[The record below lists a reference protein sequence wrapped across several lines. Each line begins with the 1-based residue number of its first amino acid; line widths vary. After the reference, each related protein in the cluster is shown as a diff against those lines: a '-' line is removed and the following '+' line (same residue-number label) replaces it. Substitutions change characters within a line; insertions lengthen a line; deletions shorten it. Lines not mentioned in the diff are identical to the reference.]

1 MNDRTELLAAIAAAA
16 AVFIVVAAPVAILAV
31 SLSALA
37 FGLLARL
44 AGRRPHVRTRG
55 AYDRH

>member
-16 AVFIVVAAPVAILAV
+16 AVFMFVAAPVAILAV

-44 AGRRPHVRTRG
+44 VGHPPARAR
-55 AYDRH
+55 

>member
-1 MNDRTELLAAIAAAA
+1 MNDRTELLAAVVAAA
-16 AVFIVVAAPVAILAV
+16 AVFVAVAAPVAILAV

-44 AGRRPHVRTRG
+44 TGRPPARAR
-55 AYDRH
+55 

>member
-16 AVFIVVAAPVAILAV
+16 AVFTFVAAPVAILAV

-37 FGLLARL
+37 FGILARL
-44 AGRRPHVRTRG
+44 AARPHVRTRG
-55 AYDRH
+55 AYDRR